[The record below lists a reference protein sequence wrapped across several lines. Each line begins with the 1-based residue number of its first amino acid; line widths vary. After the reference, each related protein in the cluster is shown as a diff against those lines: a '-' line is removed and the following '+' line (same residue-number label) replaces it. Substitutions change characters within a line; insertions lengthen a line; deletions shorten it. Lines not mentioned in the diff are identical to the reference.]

1 MNANNDRVE
10 MPNRKA
16 FLVSPN
22 SKYAIVIF
30 ISVILLIIGITFSM
44 WGIRL
49 INTYIV
55 RLLSTMFVIVAYTT
69 IAIVAMILTGQSKEL
84 LPNKEK
90 LGLQILI
97 GVGIAA
103 VLCLV
108 IGIIPILCGISFIG
122 SHSDISIG
130 RMMLI
135 AIQDIL
141 FVGVGEEIVFR
152 GYVQNQF
159 TIWLK
164 SKWLAPLFAA
174 VLFGFWHLIN
184 GSIIQVLFTTII
196 GCIFGYAKYSI
207 KNCSLLSVIIAHGL
221 YDFSLVLLTCFML

>member
-1 MNANNDRVE
+1 MNENNDRVE
-10 MPNRKA
+10 MPNRKV
-16 FLVSPN
+16 FSVSPN

-49 INTYIV
+49 INTYIA
-55 RLLSTMFVIVAYTT
+55 RLCLTMFVIVAYTT

-164 SKWLAPLFAA
+164 NKWLAPLFAA

-196 GCIFGYAKYSI
+196 GCIFGYAKYFI

>member
-1 MNANNDRVE
+1 MNENNDRVE

-16 FLVSPN
+16 FPVSPN

-49 INTYIV
+49 INTYIA
-55 RLLSTMFVIVAYTT
+55 RLCLTMFVIVAYTT

-130 RMMLI
+130 RMMMI

-196 GCIFGYAKYSI
+196 GCIFGYAKYFI